1 MARHGQSA
9 WQVHGERAGADAPLT
24 ALGELQAHR
33 LGAYLAQETDVEA
46 LVSSNLQR
54 ALTTAEI
61 VATYLDL
68 PVKVD
73 EDLREFD
80 DWDAGWAPDPVSMW
94 DASPADETLMPGY
107 RRFTD
112 RVTAAL
118 QRVVEDAPSR
128 GSLLIIAHGG
138 TIGTI
143 WRVLLGSHTP
153 RLWAWN
159 AALHAA
165 EWGRSD
171 WGTNWVFHYFNLM
184 EYLPPFMRT
193 S

>member
-1 MARHGQSA
+1 MNP
-9 WQVHGERAGADAPLT
+9 PLT
-24 ALGELQAHR
+24 SLGELQAHR
-33 LGAYLAQETDVEA
+33 LGEYLAREADVE
-46 LVSSNLQR
+46 VIFSSNLRR
-54 ALTTAEI
+54 AHRTAEI
-61 VATYLDL
+61 VASYLDL
-68 PVKVD
+68 PMTVD

-80 DWDAGWAPDPVSMW
+80 EWEAGWAPDPISMW
-94 DASPADETLMPGY
+94 DPAPSEEGLPPGY
-107 RRFTD
+107 ERFAD

-118 QRVVEDAPSR
+118 QRAVERAPSQ
-128 GSLLIIAHGG
+128 GSVLIVAHGG

-143 WRVLLGSHTP
+143 WRILIGSHTP

-165 EWGRSD
+165 EWGRSN

-184 EYLPPFMRT
+184 EYLPSHMRT